1 FFKGKDTHGLT
12 ELLSFLQSNE
22 LELLKKASDGRLKRA
37 LVHYT
42 GILSDKITD
51 LQTENS
57 THENLLKRESD
68 LKYSA
73 AARDLEDQ
81 TEDQRIKIS
90 NELSWL
96 KNTIQTALFKSLTNT
111 GLTSSENLK
120 HNFTTTWESFWHDL
134 QQSHPNLITTV
145 PTVPM

>member
-1 FFKGKDTHGLT
+1 ITRQTMPDHIANRLKTCFSDINVTHSQLISSADFFKGKDTHGLT

-73 AARDLEDQ
+73 AA
-81 TEDQRIKIS
+81 
-90 NELSWL
+90 
-96 KNTIQTALFKSLTNT
+96 
-111 GLTSSENLK
+111 
-120 HNFTTTWESFWHDL
+120 
-134 QQSHPNLITTV
+134 
-145 PTVPM
+145 